1 MTKCDQCGKGR
12 QFGRYIRHKATGKWA
27 LKAPKKPRQWAANVQ
42 RKRLVIDG
50 KRQVVNI
57 CTRCLRTMHKVE
69 RVRKVKEPR
78 VEAEVAAS

>member
-1 MTKCDQCGKGR
+1 MAKCDQCGKGR

-50 KRQVVNI
+50 RRQVVNI

-69 RVRKVKEPR
+69 RVKKVKEPR
-78 VEAEVAAS
+78 VELATS